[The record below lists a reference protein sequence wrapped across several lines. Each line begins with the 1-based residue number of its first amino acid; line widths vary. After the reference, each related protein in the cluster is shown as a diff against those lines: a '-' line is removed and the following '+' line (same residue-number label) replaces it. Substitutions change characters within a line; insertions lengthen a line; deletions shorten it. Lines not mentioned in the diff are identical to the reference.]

1 MNLII
6 GIWHQLAAL
15 LGFIPSGPALAKAQ
29 PRATTAPE
37 PEPQPEPQPEVKD
50 VPPAR
55 APCSPDAQ
63 TRLAM
68 AQQKRLRKNAKR
80 LRVRLYQT

>member
-1 MNLII
+1 MNHII
-6 GIWHQLAAL
+6 SIWRQLAIL

-37 PEPQPEPQPEVKD
+37 PEPKLEVKD

-68 AQQKRLRKNAKR
+68 AQQKRLSKNAKR
-80 LRVRLYQT
+80 LRARLYQT